1 MTEEA
6 EFRVT
11 QTRGNVEFRV
21 YPHLV
26 LASVTVNGDF
36 ETAPNYGFRPLVQ
49 YISGDNVGAT
59 KLAMTAPV
67 MHVATSDTSHVISFV
82 LPRETPA
89 VPTPRRKELS
99 THTMDNLSAA
109 AVRFTGAWKESRAR
123 RAESDLRALLAEW
136 KVRVVG
142 DAIFAR
148 YDPPWKP
155 GFLRRNEIIIP
166 IDATTIPTP

>member
-6 EFRVT
+6 EFSVT

-21 YPHLV
+21 YPRLV

-67 MHVATSDTSHVISFV
+67 MHVAKSDTSHVISFV
-82 LPRETPA
+82 LPRETSN
-89 VPTPRRKELS
+89 VPTPRRQELS
-99 THTMDNLSAA
+99 THTMDNLTVA
-109 AVRFTGAWKESRAR
+109 AVRFIGTWKESRAR
-123 RAESDLRALLAEW
+123 RVESDLRAILAEW
-136 KVRVVG
+136 KISVVG
-142 DAIFAR
+142 DAMFAR

-155 GFLRRNEIIIP
+155 GFLRRNEILIP
-166 IDATTIPTP
+166 IDAATIPRP